1 MKAMIVTEQQ
11 NETAT
16 MDTVRLFDVSDRTQ
30 IRITGS
36 DRARFLHNFTSND
49 IKQLKPGHGCETFIT
64 NIKGK
69 VVAHVFVFCTDEA
82 LWLDGS
88 PGQEPVLLSHLGKY
102 ILIDDVQLVS
112 MKGTLAELFV
122 TGQFAAQ
129 LLQLDSPMSVG
140 DHVVRGEGTDAFS
153 VRRVDLFG
161 EPGFLMSVPVN
172 QVERIKSGF
181 RLLGIQEG
189 TPTEFEAR
197 RIVAGFP
204 NFGIDISDDNLAQE
218 VARTK
223 QCVSF
228 DKGCYLGQETI
239 ARLDSM
245 GHTNRELR
253 RLSFN
258 STEVPAR
265 GATIFDETGGAEVG
279 LITSSTS
286 LTEIDASRTSE
297 VAALGLVKRV
307 AMAPGTV
314 VCVKSGETALQ
325 GVVL

>member
-1 MKAMIVTEQQ
+1 MKVVNVTERQ

-16 MDTVRLFDVSDRTQ
+16 KDTVRLFDVSDRTQ
-30 IRITGS
+30 IRITGG

-49 IKQLKPGHGCETFIT
+49 IKRLKSGQGCETFVT

-69 VVAHVFVFCTDEA
+69 VVAHLFVFCTDDA
-82 LWLDGS
+82 LWLDGA
-88 PGQEPVLLSHLGKY
+88 PGQEPTILAHLGKY

-112 MKGTLAELFV
+112 MKDTFAELFV
-122 TGQFAAQ
+122 TGPIAAQ
-129 LLQLDSPMSVG
+129 LLQLDSPMSMG
-140 DHVVRGEGTDAFS
+140 DHVLRGEGAEAFS

-161 EPGFLMSVPVN
+161 EPGFLMSVPVGH
-172 QVERIKSGF
+172 VERIKSGF
-181 RLLGIQEG
+181 RLLGIEEG
-189 TPTEFEAR
+189 TPAEFEAR
-197 RIVAGFP
+197 RILAGFP
-204 NFGIDISDDNLAQE
+204 NFGVDISDDNLAQE

-253 RLSFN
+253 RLSFK
-258 STEVPAR
+258 STEVPTS
-265 GATIFDETGGAEVG
+265 GATIFDETGATDVG
-279 LITSSTS
+279 VITSSTS
-286 LTEIDASRTSE
+286 LKEIDASRAID

-307 AMAPGTV
+307 AMTPGTA
-314 VCVKSGETALQ
+314 VCVKAGEDIIK